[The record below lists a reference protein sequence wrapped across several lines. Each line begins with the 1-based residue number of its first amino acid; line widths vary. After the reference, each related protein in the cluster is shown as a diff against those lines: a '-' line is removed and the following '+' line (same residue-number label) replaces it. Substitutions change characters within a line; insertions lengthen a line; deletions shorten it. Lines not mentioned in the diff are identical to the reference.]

1 MKKIINFFKY
11 IFDTTGLGFYYICLL
26 LSRGFFYYFYLI
38 FSFLNKLCFGKLFN
52 RPKNY
57 FKSLQNNA
65 MASLVLVILFSLGL
79 FYNIYIYVSNTD
91 TVYVAEPIGV
101 VDNAIQKKEVEEVKE
116 EKEKENLNLFRQYS
130 SKSIYDV
137 NINELKNINSD
148 TVSWITVDST
158 NINYP
163 VVKTT
168 NNDYYLNHDYNKMNT
183 INGWVFMDF
192 RNNSDLSD
200 KNTIFYGHNL
210 LNKTSFGS
218 IANIFTDNWYNTSNH
233 KIMIK
238 NNMQINTYEVFS
250 IYYIDPEVYYLQTS
264 FFDDNSYMEFL
275 NTLKS
280 RSKYNYG
287 IQLSS
292 NDRIITLSTCT
303 DDNKGRKVV
312 HARLIQ

>member
-1 MKKIINFFKY
+1 
-11 IFDTTGLGFYYICLL
+11 
-26 LSRGFFYYFYLI
+26 
-38 FSFLNKLCFGKLFN
+38 
-52 RPKNY
+52 
-57 FKSLQNNA
+57 
-65 MASLVLVILFSLGL
+65 
-79 FYNIYIYVSNTD
+79 
-91 TVYVAEPIGV
+91 
-101 VDNAIQKKEVEEVKE
+101 
-116 EKEKENLNLFRQYS
+116 
-130 SKSIYDV
+130 
-137 NINELKNINSD
+137 
-148 TVSWITVDST
+148 
-158 NINYP
+158 
-163 VVKTT
+163 
-168 NNDYYLNHDYNKMNT
+168 MNT